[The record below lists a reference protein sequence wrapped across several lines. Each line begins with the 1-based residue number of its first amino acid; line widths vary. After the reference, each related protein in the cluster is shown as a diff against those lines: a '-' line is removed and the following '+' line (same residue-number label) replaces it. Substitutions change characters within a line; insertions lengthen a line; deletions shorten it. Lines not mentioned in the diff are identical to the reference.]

1 MRDTNGTVPTPMKS
15 PMAGKP
21 MQPVRMKAA
30 TVLNTVSTEGDN
42 PLLSTTGGM
51 AVTTTAPMT

>member
-1 MRDTNGTVPTPMKS
+1 
-15 PMAGKP
+15 MAGRP

-30 TVLNTVSTEGDN
+30 MVLSTVITEEDN